1 MSRFRPPTT
10 ARSRRNRRSVGAS
23 KRMVE
28 EGTDLIRRFRR
39 EYVFELASLLLDLG
53 FAVHGKRVCE
63 QPLRQPMAPNDIR
76 CPLMSTRSKLDNQR
90 SIARRKAS
98 RL

>member
-1 MSRFRPPTT
+1 
-10 ARSRRNRRSVGAS
+10 
-23 KRMVE
+23 MVE

-39 EYVFELASLLLDLG
+39 EYMLELASLLLDLG
-53 FAVHGKRVCE
+53 FAVHGERISE
-63 QPLRQPMAPNDIR
+63 QPLRQSMAPNNVGSA
-76 CPLMSTRSKLDNQR
+76 LMSARSKLHDQR